1 MPLDTIQAIVRD
13 CSVATTTNPSIPLVE
28 NNNRN
33 TKGSLSKVTIERAH
47 NSVWF
52 SVDRRG
58 KHWSPYLNSTNGF
71 QKRCDYV
78 IMNNTGG
85 NVKIIFVELK
95 SLHIGKKEVF
105 EKFKATECFLDY
117 CESIAKRFF
126 NKTIMS
132 GYAKRFV
139 VFYLAP
145 SLTKTPTRPKSSNHN
160 KPENA
165 KFIPNP
171 RRPNLK
177 QLL

>member
-1 MPLDTIQAIVRD
+1 MPLDTIQAIVRG
-13 CSVATTTNPSIPLVE
+13 CSVSTTTNPSIQLLE
-28 NNNRN
+28 NNNKN
-33 TKGSLSKVTIERAH
+33 VKGSLSKVIIEKAH

-52 SVDRRG
+52 SVDRKG
-58 KHWSPYLNSTNGF
+58 KKWSPYLIDTNRF

-85 NVKIIFVELK
+85 NVKIIFIELK
-95 SLHIGKKEVF
+95 SLNVTKENLF
-105 EKFKATECFLDY
+105 EKFKATECFMDY

-126 NKTIMS
+126 SGTIVL
-132 GYAKRFV
+132 GCEKRFV
-139 VFYLAP
+139 VFYLVPNLA
-145 SLTKTPTRPKSSNHN
+145 KAPTRPESLSHN

-171 RRPNLK
+171 HKIKLK

>member
-1 MPLDTIQAIVRD
+1 MPLNAIQAIVNG
-13 CSVATTTNPSIPLVE
+13 CSVSTTTIPSITLVE

-33 TKGSLSKVTIERAH
+33 MTGSLSKVIIERAH

-95 SLHIGKKEVF
+95 SLHVGKQEVF
-105 EKFKATECFLDY
+105 EKFKATECFMDY

-126 NKTIMS
+126 NKNVMS
-132 GYAKRFV
+132 GCVKRFV

-145 SLTKTPTRPKSSNHN
+145 NLAKTPTRPKLSNHN

-165 KFIPNP
+165 KFIPY
-171 RRPNLK
+171 RRRANLK